1 MPIIRELIR
10 TSVRMDNRPLHRDIV
25 NLQRLNNEI
34 LSPLELIACSYFVTS
49 GFRSVE
55 VNKAVGGHPKSAH
68 MEGRAADIVPLG
80 KKLTIV
86 GMMRVIILSALK
98 FDKVIFEA
106 PNDTA
111 WIHIQIARA
120 NALPRK
126 VVFMCLEPNVFVPW
140 DDSSEKIK
148 DYE

>member
-55 VNKAVGGHPKSAH
+55 VNRAVGGHPKSAH

-86 GMMRVIILSALK
+86 GMMRVIILSSLK

-126 VVFMCLEPNVFVPW
+126 VVFMCLEPNVFVPL
-140 DDSSEKIK
+140 DDSS
-148 DYE
+148 